1 MNQST
6 DARIQRSS
14 TAIVQAA
21 MIALNKNPDA
31 ALKDIAQQAGVG
43 RATLYR
49 LFDSKEH
56 LIEAIVDQCLTTF
69 DAKTEHIE
77 TQARSVRNAIE
88 LLFAAILPLHHEIQ
102 FLMNVNELSIKSP
115 ELLQRIQLQQ
125 DEMVQLIDSGKRE
138 GCVAK
143 NLPTLW
149 VVNLID
155 GLLYSAW
162 SMQKDHGYT
171 DEQLVELCIT
181 SLFNGVEP
189 NKKNCFYN

>member
-1 MNQST
+1 MNQNT

-21 MIALNKNPDA
+21 MIALNQNPDA

-49 LFDSKEH
+49 LFASKEC

-69 DAKTEHIE
+69 DIKTKHIE
-77 TQARSVRNAIE
+77 TQARSVKNAIE
-88 LLFAAILPLHHEIQ
+88 LLFEAILPLHHELQ
-102 FLMNVNELSIKSP
+102 FLINVNEASIKSP
-115 ELLQRIQLQQ
+115 ELQLRIQAQQ
-125 DEMVQLIDSGKRE
+125 NEMIQLIESGKNE

-143 NLPTLW
+143 HLPTLW

-155 GLLYSAW
+155 GILYSAW
-162 SMQKDHGYT
+162 SMQKDHEYT
-171 DEQLVELCIT
+171 DEQLVELSIT
-181 SLFNGVEP
+181 TLFNGIQ
-189 NKKNCFYN
+189 K